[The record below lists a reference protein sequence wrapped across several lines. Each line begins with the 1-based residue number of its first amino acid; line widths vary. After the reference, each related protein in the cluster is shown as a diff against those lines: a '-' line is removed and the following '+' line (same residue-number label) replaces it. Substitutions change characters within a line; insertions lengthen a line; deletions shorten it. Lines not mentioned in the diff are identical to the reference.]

1 MEDNMESSH
10 HFHLLYRPADATASG
25 QDQVVNLIDTDDV
38 EDVLFELRTA
48 PELVA
53 LHLDAQD
60 LHEAAVELRD
70 LGFCW

>member
-1 MEDNMESSH
+1 VD
-10 HFHLLYRPADATASG
+10 
-25 QDQVVNLIDTDDV
+25 LIDTDDV
-38 EDVLFELRTA
+38 EDVLFELRTV